1 MIARFGIGGVCPQIR
16 PAPLDPRPFD
26 ALLHFFCLFCL
37 LPKTE
42 LHCGSRAPANLQI
55 SPQPARFKPSLPSA
69 LTTRTLA
76 WKRRKRPPAP
86 RTRENYLSLIRVF
99 RGFVQSSS
107 SLRVH
112 PCPASHALPAQTYS
126 TTEDRHILNVCH
138 KLRCEAFHRGI
149 LRQTIL
155 EHISRVLYLTVVE
168 LTVKLPFSGLTLPGA
183 TLTPEE
189 ADFLHRFGIV
199 DATSLV
205 TDDGRRRMADRL
217 RDGVTFDSQSF
228 LSALSD
234 DLVDRID
241 ETIRGLETVGDAMD
255 RARIDRNLQYTQFWR
270 EIGASLV
277 ERGTR
282 EPELEAAY
290 QRWQADSHARYTL
303 RKMDL
308 WRRQADAIRR
318 AHTPALALDSYWGDR
333 QEAPPA

>member
-1 MIARFGIGGVCPQIR
+1 LLNVRLIYEQIEAARSYLQNGSLVGCRLALILLDNAAELMMHRELEEQFAWEDKLAPKREPARTEWFQGEFGPKYTPDERKGAER
-16 PAPLDPRPFD
+16 EFE
-26 ALLHFFCLFCL
+26 
-37 LPKTE
+37 PKTRV
-42 LHCGSRAPANLQI
+42 LCIRLQRI
-55 SPQPARFKPSLPSA
+55 S
-69 LTTRTLA
+69 
-76 WKRRKRPPAP
+76 
-86 RTRENYLSLIRVF
+86 
-99 RGFVQSSS
+99 
-107 SLRVH
+107 
-112 PCPASHALPAQTYS
+112 
-126 TTEDRHILNVCH
+126 TEDRHILNVCH
-138 KLRCEAFHRGI
+138 KLCCEAFHRGI